1 MFEVLVESKPKKQRT
16 AGQFAVSLVVHTL
29 LITGAVYG
37 TMGAAEVVKERLA
50 DTTLV
55 FLEPPKEAPPP
66 PDQPPPD
73 AVVAANPPPK
83 GFQTVVAVQ
92 DIPTEIPPVDLNQR
106 FDPKDFTGTGQE
118 GGVGVGVVGGTGPI
132 PVGGETY
139 LEAQVDD
146 PPSLISAG
154 PRLYPPVLERA
165 GIGGRVIAQ
174 FVIDTTGHPEQAGFK
189 VLNSTNPA
197 FNEPAREMIMKSV
210 FRPGRV
216 RGQAVRVQVQQA
228 VSFNP

>member
-16 AGQFAVSLVVHTL
+16 AGQFVVSLILHTL
-29 LITGAVYG
+29 LITGAVVA
-37 TMGAAEVVKERLA
+37 TKGAAEVVKERLQ

-55 FLEPPKEAPPP
+55 FLEPPKAPPP
-66 PDQPPPD
+66 PETPPPD
-73 AVVAANPPPK
+73 AIVSANPPPK

-92 DIPTEIPPVDLNQR
+92 DIPTEIPPVNLNER
-106 FDPKDFTGTGQE
+106 FDPKDFTGTGVQ
-118 GGVGVGVVGGTGPI
+118 GGVAVGVVGGSGP
-132 PVGGETY
+132 VTGETF

-146 PPSLISAG
+146 PPQLISAG
-154 PRLYPPVLERA
+154 PRRYPPVLERA
-165 GIGGRVIAQ
+165 GVGGRVQAQ
-174 FVIDTTGHPEQAGFK
+174 FVIDTTGHPESAGFK
-189 VLNSTNPA
+189 ILSSTNPA

-216 RGQAVRVQVQQA
+216 RGQAVRVIVQQA

>member
-1 MFEVLVESKPKKQRT
+1 VVLHGVLI
-16 AGQFAVSLVVHTL
+16 FVAVQATK
-29 LITGAVYG
+29 
-37 TMGAAEVVKERLA
+37 GAAEQMTKIFE

-55 FLEPPKEAPPP
+55 FLEPPKPEAPK

-73 AVVAANPPPK
+73 AIVSANPPPK

-92 DIPTEIPPVDLNQR
+92 DIPTEIPPINLNER
-106 FDPKDFTGTGQE
+106 FDPKDFTGTGVQ
-118 GGVGVGVVGGTGPI
+118 GGVSVGVVGGTGP
-132 PVGGETY
+132 VTGETY

-146 PPSLISAG
+146 PPDLISAG
-154 PRLYPPVLERA
+154 PRRYPPVLERA
-165 GIGGRVIAQ
+165 GVGGRVIAQ
-174 FVIDTTGHPEQAGFK
+174 FVVDTTGPPETSGFRI
-189 VLNSTNPA
+189 LSSTNPS
-197 FNEPAREMIMKSV
+197 FNEPAKEMIMKSV

>member
-16 AGQFAVSLVVHTL
+16 AGQFIVSLILHGL
-29 LITGAVYG
+29 LITGAVVA
-37 TMGAAEVVKERLA
+37 TKGAAEVVKERLE

-55 FLEPPKEAPPP
+55 FLEPPKAPPP
-66 PDQPPPD
+66 PETPPPD
-73 AVVAANPPPK
+73 AIVSANPPPK

-92 DIPTEIPPVDLNQR
+92 DIPTEIPPVNLNER
-106 FDPKDFTGTGQE
+106 FDPKDFTGTGVQ
-118 GGVGVGVVGGTGPI
+118 GGVAVGVVGGSGP
-132 PVGGETY
+132 VTGETF

-146 PPSLISAG
+146 PPQLISAG
-154 PRLYPPVLERA
+154 PRRYPPVLERA
-165 GIGGRVIAQ
+165 GVGGRVLAQ

-189 VLNSTNPA
+189 ILSSTNPA

-210 FRPGRV
+210 FRPGKV
-216 RGQAVRVQVQQA
+216 RGVAVRVQVQQA

>member
-1 MFEVLVESKPKKQRT
+1 VFEVLVESKPRKQRT
-16 AGQFAVSLVVHTL
+16 VGQLVTSVVVHAL
-29 LITGAVYG
+29 VITGAVMA
-37 TMGAAEVVKERLA
+37 TKGAAEVVKKRLD

-55 FLEPPKEAPPP
+55 FLEPPKAAPPP
-66 PDQPPPD
+66 PEQPPPD
-73 AVVAANPPPK
+73 AIVSANPPPK

-92 DIPTEIPPVDLNQR
+92 DIPKEIPPINLNER
-106 FDPKDFTGTGQE
+106 FDPKDFTGTGVQ
-118 GGVGVGVVGGTGPI
+118 GGVAVGVVGGTGP
-132 PVGGETY
+132 VTGETF

-146 PPSLISAG
+146 PPELISAG
-154 PRLYPPVLERA
+154 PRRYPPVLERA
-165 GIGGRVIAQ
+165 GVGGRVIAQ
-174 FVIDTTGHPEQAGFK
+174 FVVDTTGHPEPAGFK
-189 VLNSTNPA
+189 VISSTNPA

>member
-1 MFEVLVESKPKKQRT
+1 MFEVLVESKPKKERS
-16 AGQFAVSLVVHTL
+16 AAQFAASVVIHVL
-29 LITGAVYG
+29 LITGAVMA
-37 TMGAAEVVKERLA
+37 TKGAAEVVRDRLM

-55 FLEPPKEAPPP
+55 FLEPPKPEAPP

-73 AVVAANPPPK
+73 AIVSANPPPK

-92 DIPTEIPPVDLNQR
+92 DIPTEIPPINLNER
-106 FDPKDFTGTGQE
+106 FDPKDFTGTGVQ
-118 GGVGVGVVGGTGPI
+118 GGVSVGVVGGTGP
-132 PVGGETY
+132 VTGETY

-146 PPSLISAG
+146 PPDLISAG
-154 PRLYPPVLERA
+154 PRRYPPVLERA
-165 GIGGRVIAQ
+165 GVGGRVIAQ
-174 FVIDTTGHPEQAGFK
+174 FVVDTTGHPETSGFRI
-189 VLNSTNPA
+189 LSSTNPA
-197 FNEPAREMIMKSV
+197 FNEPAKEMIMKSV

>member
-1 MFEVLVESKPKKQRT
+1 VFEILVESKPAKQRST
-16 AGQFAVSLVVHTL
+16 GQFVVSVIVHGLV
-29 LITGAVYG
+29 ITGAVMA
-37 TMGAAEVVKERLA
+37 TKGAAEVVRERLQ

-55 FLEPPKEAPPP
+55 FLAPPKPEAPPEAPPP
-66 PDQPPPD
+66 E
-73 AVVAANPPPK
+73 AIVSANPPPR

-92 DIPTEIPPVDLNQR
+92 DIPTEIPPINLNER
-106 FDPKDFTGTGQE
+106 FDPKDFTGTGVA
-118 GGVGVGVVGGTGPI
+118 GGVAVGVVGGTGP
-132 PVGGETY
+132 VTGETY

-146 PPSLISAG
+146 PPDLISAG
-154 PRLYPPVLERA
+154 PRRYPPVLERA
-165 GIGGRVIAQ
+165 GIGGRVVAQ
-174 FVIDTTGHPEQAGFK
+174 FVIDTTGHPEAAGFR
-189 VLNSTNPA
+189 VLSTTNPA